1 MMSERRPSW
10 QDGADEDPLRYVD
23 LGLEE
28 RAELAAE
35 RTGVP
40 LEEVLEQFREL
51 DRRFSFDDPEQR
63 RIAEVVVDFYELD
76 PWPRPRD
83 EETVARIA
91 GELGVTPAVAR
102 ERIEEVERLTG
113 RSMEVPIER
122 AMANMAMT
130 LYEAHGDHLPPPG
143 DPWWSQGS
151 DG

>member
-1 MMSERRPSW
+1 MSERRPSW

-51 DRRFSFDDPEQR
+51 DRFRPFDDPKQR
-63 RIAEVVVDFYELD
+63 RIAEIVVDFYELD

-83 EETVARIA
+83 AETFARIA
-91 GELGVTPAVAR
+91 DEMGVTPEVAR
-102 ERIEEVERLTG
+102 ERIEEAERRTG
-113 RSMEVPIER
+113 RSMEVPIHR

-130 LYEAHGDHLPPPG
+130 LYEAHKDHLPPPG
-143 DPWWSQGS
+143 DPWWSQAG
-151 DG
+151 DD